1 MRITKVNV
9 KKFDNSEAAVKGIAE
24 VTLNDCFVVKDIRII
39 EKPEKMVIAMP
50 SKSYMTKGEEDG
62 SEGVRKHKDLAH
74 PINAETRKIFND
86 IILAVYGRATDTDYE
101 EVVDVLVCEG

>member
-9 KKFDNSEAAVKGIAE
+9 KKFDNPDAVVKGLVE

-39 EKPEKMVIAMP
+39 EKPEKIVIAMP
-50 SKSYMTKGEEDG
+50 SKSYIAKGEEG

-86 IILAVYGRATDTDYE
+86 AILGAYNRATDSDYE
-101 EVVDVLVCEG
+101 EDVDVLVCEG

>member
-1 MRITKVNV
+1 MRITRVNV
-9 KKFDNSEAAVKGIAE
+9 KKFDNPDAAVKGVVE

-39 EKPEKMVIAMP
+39 EKPEKMVVAMP
-50 SKSYMTKGEEDG
+50 SKSYVTKGAEDG

-86 IILAVYGRATDTDYE
+86 IILAVFERATDTDYE
-101 EVVDVLVCEG
+101 EEVDVLVCEG